1 MPLLL
6 ILFLML
12 VPQADNPLATLKE
25 EVKRVLS
32 DARLPFTDDQER
44 EIVLMMEDRRKA
56 SEDLFGTLM
65 DFSAGPTQGQD
76 ADKLRSAIDWMRNEF
91 LTRLQNYLSPEQ
103 LAAWGRHQESETT
116 QIAAN
121 NPAQAARLQ
130 QAANAICPNQQQ
142 LLYGGIAQLPVHAGR
157 RDARGDRAEAPS
169 VARQRTIPQRR
180 CVERRKTILQSGN
193 RIPTVKPPYSNT
205 RRVST

>member
-1 MPLLL
+1 MPYLL
-6 ILFLML
+6 IFFLML
-12 VPQADNPLATLKE
+12 VPQADNPLATLKD

-91 LTRLQNYLSPEQ
+91 LTQLQNYLQPQQ
-103 LAAWGRHQESETT
+103 LAAWSRYQENLTEQVASNAPG
-116 QIAAN
+116 QRGQP
-121 NPAQAARLQ
+121 PA
-130 QAANAICPNQQQ
+130 
-142 LLYGGIAQLPVHAGR
+142 HAGCLS
-157 RDARGDRAEAPS
+157 GWS
-169 VARQRTIPQRR
+169 SGCQRPFD
-180 CVERRKTILQSGN
+180 LGA
-193 RIPTVKPPYSNT
+193 
-205 RRVST
+205 